1 MTSPTTRHSTQL
13 NHSINNCYLCCDST
27 QRESMD
33 AGVNISMSTSI
44 QHNYIQNYTSFVLC
58 TPILVRSAVKSYETS
73 WCTQNLSKRALNWFK
88 LDTTATLVHHVDRMP
103 VRRRLHKSVHASDIL
118 LILIILIYRITYH
131 WFMLSMTSLLD
142 IYDTSVST
150 MASCQRKH

>member
-1 MTSPTTRHSTQL
+1 
-13 NHSINNCYLCCDST
+13 
-27 QRESMD
+27 MD
-33 AGVNISMSTSI
+33 AGVNTSMSTSI

-103 VRRRLHKSVHASDIL
+103 VRRRLHKSVHASDML

-142 IYDTSVST
+142 IYDTSVSVSYT
-150 MASCQRKH
+150 HLTLPTKRIV